1 MRKGIIIAI
10 IVAVA
15 ISIGFLSIM
24 TNEIPNVDNSEE
36 QTTEISSETPSED
49 NVEPPTNHTIIL
61 REGFGTSSDG

>member
-24 TNEIPNVDNSEE
+24 ANEVPNVDNSEE
-36 QTTEISSETPSED
+36 QTTEIESPSET
-49 NVEPPTNHTIIL
+49 NVEPPSSQTIIL
-61 REGFGTSSDG
+61 REGISISSP

>member
-24 TNEIPNVDNSEE
+24 GNEVPNVDTSEE
-36 QTTEISSETPSED
+36 QTTETLESPSEP
-49 NVEPPTNHTIIL
+49 NVEPPSSQTIIL
-61 REGFGTSSDG
+61 KEGISISTP

>member
-24 TNEIPNVDNSEE
+24 TNEIPNVDSSQE
-36 QTTEISSETPSED
+36 QTTEISETPSED
-49 NVEPPTNHTIIL
+49 NVEPSSNITIIL